1 MKSPMTPTLLQG
13 KSRLPRAHMGR
24 PRGNPGLR
32 QLLPDI
38 KPEVQ
43 VDVDLGNVPLA
54 IGFFAGSGVAFLGA
68 SQLPKPVGT
77 VLTIA
82 GLGLAAVGA
91 IALFSGAP
99 AKPPVEE
106 QPGGGDV
113 EGGPGFEIPSV
124 DVFNEI
130 SGDIISPIETETV
143 ELGTFSEAFQVLA
156 LVSNPTSEDA
166 TFTLQLRITETPFW
180 WPLGN
185 EGEPITWL
193 EPQVVT
199 IPGNTTRQFTW
210 SSELRSTGVGI
221 YSNMDVT
228 LEKVRGPGE
237 SPVRLSDRFFV
248 LR

>member
-1 MKSPMTPTLLQG
+1 MTPTLLQG

-24 PRGNPGLR
+24 PRWNPGLR
-32 QLLPDI
+32 QLIPDI

-54 IGFFAGSGVAFLGA
+54 IGFFAGSGVSFIGA
-68 SQLPKPVGT
+68 SQLPKPVST

-91 IALFSGAP
+91 VTLFSAAP
-99 AKPPVEE
+99 AKPPVEGE
-106 QPGGGDV
+106 PGEGDF
-113 EGGPGFEIPSV
+113 EGGPGFEIPPV

-130 SGDIISPIETETV
+130 FGEIISPIETETV
-143 ELGTFSEAFQVLA
+143 ERGILSEDFQVLA
-156 LVSNPTSEDA
+156 LVSNPASEDA

-185 EGEPITWL
+185 EGDPITWL
-193 EPQVVT
+193 EPQVVS

-210 SSELRSTGVGI
+210 SSEQRSTGIGI

-237 SPVRLSDRFFV
+237 SPVRLYDRFFV